1 MLTRRQRAG
10 KCPAVPGTHE
20 PRDQFAAAV
29 DELAAADRLKDE
41 LIACSHELRSPLT
54 YIMGYVDLLVA
65 GEMGEP
71 GRTAEQP
78 EIVAAKTRKLARL
91 VSDILALE
99 KSQTEDLRLAPAN
112 LADIA
117 QQAIQEI
124 SHSAAEV
131 GIEIATE
138 FDPDVG
144 PVLVDAGRIE
154 QVFINLLGNALK
166 FSPAGGTLSVRIVAR
181 GPQARAEVVDK
192 GIGIPEDKLA
202 RIFDRFYQVDIESR
216 RHYGGVGLGLAI
228 CKQII
233 EAHGGRIG
241 VTSTLGVGST
251 FYFELPRISPPD
263 RSTDVN
269 GPEDSAGLHT

>member
-1 MLTRRQRAG
+1 
-10 KCPAVPGTHE
+10 
-20 PRDQFAAAV
+20 
-29 DELAAADRLKDE
+29 
-41 LIACSHELRSPLT
+41 
-54 YIMGYVDLLVA
+54 
-65 GEMGEP
+65 
-71 GRTAEQP
+71 
-78 EIVAAKTRKLARL
+78 
-91 VSDILALE
+91 
-99 KSQTEDLRLAPAN
+99 
-112 LADIA
+112 
-117 QQAIQEI
+117 
-124 SHSAAEV
+124 
-131 GIEIATE
+131 
-138 FDPDVG
+138 
-144 PVLVDAGRIE
+144 VLVDAGRIE

-166 FSPAGGTLSVRIVAR
+166 FSPAGSTLSVRIVAS
-181 GPQARAEVVDK
+181 GQQVRAEIVDK
-192 GIGIPEDKLA
+192 GIGIPEDKQA